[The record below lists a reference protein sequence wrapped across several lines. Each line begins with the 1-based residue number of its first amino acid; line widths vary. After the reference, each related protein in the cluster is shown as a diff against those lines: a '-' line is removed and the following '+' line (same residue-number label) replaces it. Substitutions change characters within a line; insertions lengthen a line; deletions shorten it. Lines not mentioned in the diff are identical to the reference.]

1 MRGSSSKATFAR
13 ACRTFRTTLWLFA
26 ATLVIATLAG
36 SGVASGSTAA
46 DGSADV
52 GVVLAA
58 LPPNVSPGQLL
69 NFQPT
74 ITNAGP
80 DDATGVQ
87 LSETVPEGLTIV
99 ETDPSQGECGQDGNL
114 VTCDMGTISSGGS
127 GSVDVVVRTP
137 GSFKA
142 LVAKAHVS
150 ADQSD
155 PNGDN
160 NDGKATARSCTRDC
174 TGAWFDDGG
183 TVAGPKIRH
192 YVTQSAT
199 LTAPTG
205 VHGPVSSQNL
215 TESPCQEPPDFETY
229 GQVFDVNGPEAT
241 EGRVY
246 KNKFTLITSKDTSVG
261 VPPGEPL
268 GKVTLERSCVV
279 LPRCLS
285 RAQDIKSIPPG
296 FQGCVYRVF
305 RDPYNKNVTI
315 GELDT
320 GQDPPIRGGG

>member
-1 MRGSSSKATFAR
+1 MRGSSAR
-13 ACRTFRTTLWLFA
+13 AFVHARGTFRTSLWLLA

-36 SGVASGSTAA
+36 SGVASGSTSQE
-46 DGSADV
+46 GSADV

-69 NFQPT
+69 NFKPT

-87 LSETVPEGLTIV
+87 LSETVPEGLKVV
-99 ETDPSQGECGQDGNL
+99 ETEPSQGECGQDGNL
-114 VTCDMGTISSGGS
+114 VICDLGTIVSGGS
-127 GSVDVVVRTP
+127 AFADIVVQTP
-137 GSFKA
+137 SSFKA

-150 ADQSD
+150 ADQGD

-160 NDGKATARSCTRDC
+160 NDSKATARSCTRDC

-183 TVAGPKIRH
+183 TVAGPRIHH

-215 TESPCQEPPDFETY
+215 KESPCQEPPDFETY

-246 KNKFTLITSKDTSVG
+246 QNKFTLVTSKDTSIG

-285 RAQDIKSIPPG
+285 RNQDIKSIPPG

-305 RDPYNKNVTI
+305 RNPYNKNVTI